1 MRRIIE
7 LFQNVKV
14 VSGILVVLFSAL
26 SASTYEVIDSHDEI
40 DELKEKIVIQV
51 NVPEPAKHTE
61 YTEYNHNKIFQEI
74 KILKRDVKE
83 LKNWH

>member
-1 MRRIIE
+1 MNRIIE

-40 DELKEKIVIQV
+40 DELKKKIVIQV
-51 NVPEPAKHTE
+51 NVPDHVEPL
-61 YTEYNHNKIFQEI
+61 EYNHSQII
-74 KILKRDVKE
+74 KDIKQLQNEVRRLRE
-83 LKNWH
+83 WH

>member
-1 MRRIIE
+1 MNRIIE

-40 DELKEKIVIQV
+40 DELKEKITIEVHTV
-51 NVPEPAKHTE
+51 APEPVKHE
-61 YTEYNHNKIFQEI
+61 EYNHEKMIQRI
-74 KILKRDVKE
+74 KTLQNEVKTLKR
-83 LKNWH
+83 WH